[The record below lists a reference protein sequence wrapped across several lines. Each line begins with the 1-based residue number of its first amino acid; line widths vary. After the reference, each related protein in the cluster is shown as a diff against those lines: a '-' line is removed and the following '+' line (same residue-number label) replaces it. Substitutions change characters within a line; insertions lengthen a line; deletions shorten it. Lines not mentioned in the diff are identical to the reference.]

1 MSLAKIPVDV
11 LKGVGEKYS
20 DSLATVGI
28 YSVLDLLTCYPY
40 RYEDRRQ
47 VAEID
52 TMVPGNSAWLRVRVM
67 DIDSRR
73 LRNGRTVVNIVAGDG
88 SGTLKVVFFNQPWR
102 ARQLRQGSHIWIF
115 GELAIHRNSVQMVN
129 PIVDTSP
136 ELPQLGLIPVYPAS
150 EKASITSSDIMRFV
164 EEALNRAGELADP
177 LDNATRQRLE
187 LWDRTTAFRKIH
199 RPVDPR
205 EVVLA
210 RRRLAFDELLWLQI
224 HLAMADNRRKRF
236 SIGIRH
242 DITGIDGG
250 GIGDREG
257 IDEHD
262 FIDHGVVG
270 SALDVGNGGSGIVG
284 DGTLDTSG
292 NDADNSAGNSAGI
305 ERDKIVDGKGDIG
318 ADSSIVSSFL
328 RALPFELTE
337 SQLNALYDIAKD
349 MSGSLPMHRLL
360 QGDVGSGKTVVAA
373 AAMLIGVQGGY
384 QAALMAPTEVLA
396 EQHLIS
402 LRSLMGEIL
411 VYDDGAIGG
420 MRPFEIQLLT
430 GRMPATHRR
439 RILNDIAEGRV
450 DIVVG
455 THALLG
461 QAVSFN
467 NLGVVVVDEQHRFG
481 VEQRLSIRGKGVD
494 SGSHD
499 PDVLVMT
506 ATPIPRT
513 AALAIFGD
521 LDQTVMNEMPKGRRP
536 VRTIWVKEA
545 QDEARVWERV
555 RSEVDAGHNV
565 YVVCPL
571 IDDNERLEATS
582 TAQELDK
589 LATGPLSGVDIGV
602 MHGQLPANTKAEIMQ
617 RFKAGDVR
625 VLVST
630 TVIEVGVDVPNA
642 TVMVIESAERFGLS
656 QLHQLRGRVGRS
668 DLPAWCYAIGKP
680 TTKDGERRLEAFAS
694 TTDGFELAEMDMD
707 IRGEGAI
714 LGTRQAGR
722 SGFKLATLRR
732 VDREFVEMA
741 RLVAVD
747 LVSRDPEL
755 AMNNLLRDEVDM
767 FISGAAHYLVSG

>member
-73 LRNGRTVVNIVAGDG
+73 LRNGRAVVNIVAGDG

-164 EEALNRAGELADP
+164 EEALSRAGELADP

-250 GIGDREG
+250 GVG
-257 IDEHD
+257 EHGLMGY
-262 FIDHGVVG
+262 GVAG
-270 SALDVGNGGSGIVG
+270 SVLGVDCALDAGDGDSGIVG
-284 DGTLDTSG
+284 DGALGDGENDGENGGIDEDEIGGGKVGMSG
-292 NDADNSAGNSAGI
+292 G
-305 ERDKIVDGKGDIG
+305 
-318 ADSSIVSSFL
+318 SSIVGSFL

-545 QDEARVWERV
+545 KDEARVWERV

-741 RLVAVD
+741 RSVAVD

>member
-164 EEALNRAGELADP
+164 EEALSRAGELADP

-250 GIGDREG
+250 GVG
-257 IDEHD
+257 EHGLMGY
-262 FIDHGVVG
+262 GVAG
-270 SALDVGNGGSGIVG
+270 SVLDVDCTLDAGDGDSGIVG
-284 DGTLDTSG
+284 DGALGDGENDGENGGIDEDGIGGGKVGMSG
-292 NDADNSAGNSAGI
+292 G
-305 ERDKIVDGKGDIG
+305 
-318 ADSSIVSSFL
+318 SSIVGSFL

-494 SGSHD
+494 SGSHH

-545 QDEARVWERV
+545 KDEARVWERV